1 MEIKELNDI
10 NQIFKNSRENS
21 KYYIHNGYIFS
32 CPNEQ
37 DPYPSYSLMKND
49 SIDKDWSMIIDGD
62 LLFKFLKDNK
72 KIISEFKKD
81 DNGKVVINTSDSN
94 ISFIF
99 PNDRKEIIDLW
110 NRICKANNN
119 TNIKLLEN
127 IPAIDFATITLILSK
142 VPVDIVGNSF
152 ICSVGI
158 KCFTGINNKTENIS
172 MSIYTIDD
180 NISKAVVTIKNPKNV
195 VVKNIFYFINFKN
208 EMEMIIN
215 DK

>member
-99 PNDRKEIIDLW
+99 PNDRKEIIDHW

-158 KCFTGINNKTENIS
+158 KCFTGINNKTESIS

-180 NISKAVVTIKNPKNV
+180 NISKAVVTIKNPK
-195 VVKNIFYFINFKN
+195 IS
-208 EMEMIIN
+208 
-215 DK
+215 